1 MARLGDDEL
10 RDALGRLAGWAASG
24 DELVKYVSFSTFPD
38 GIAFVNRVA
47 DLAEE
52 LGHHPDID
60 IRYATITLR
69 LSTHSEGGITA
80 RDLDLARRIDALLSR

>member
-1 MARLGDDEL
+1 MARLSDDEL
-10 RDALGRLAGWAASG
+10 RDALGRLAGWAVSG
-24 DELVKYVSFSTFPD
+24 DELVKHFSFSTFPD

-47 DLAEE
+47 DVAEDV
-52 LGHHPDID
+52 GHHPDID
-60 IRYATITLR
+60 IRYTTVTMR